1 MDLEKS
7 FAMALASRKM
17 KKKDL
22 AAQLKVTPSYITQV
36 TTNGALSIGKL
47 ADLAKALDYKV
58 WEFIKLGEE

>member
-7 FAMALASRKM
+7 FDVALANRRM

-22 AAQLKVTPSYITQV
+22 AAKMKVTGAYITQV
-36 TTNGALSIGKL
+36 TTNGSLSIRKL
-47 ADLAKALDYKV
+47 SELATALDYKL

>member
-7 FAMALASRKM
+7 FDVALANRRM

-22 AAQLKVTPSYITQV
+22 AAKMKVTPSYITQV
-36 TTNGALSIGKL
+36 TTNGALSVSKL
-47 ADLAKALDYKV
+47 QELAAVLDYKV